1 MKKRILSFLMAAAL
15 AVTGLTIMEPEPAYA
30 ASTKISSAQD
40 LLAMEENPS
49 GDYVLT
55 KDITVPKNTH
65 LFVDTPF
72 IGTLNGNGH
81 KLKGYKST
89 ESTAIFANAKFAQFK
104 NLSVTGVDIKVS
116 GTVAALVE
124 NSDNCEFYNV
134 GVSGNIVSEGDGGS
148 VGAIAAYG
156 NGSMEKCRNSA
167 KITAKTKT
175 SEKNVGGL
183 AGDFNPSLLKNCSN
197 SGAVILTTSKDT
209 LVIDPFAEN
218 GIYGVTHSVSG
229 LVSGSADRTAS
240 CKNSG
245 NITVNVNYK
254 VDTSAGWQ
262 NDDYGVDLFVS
273 GICKLG
279 AGPVSSS
286 GNTGKI
292 KVKSAKTAKY
302 GFIYMGGVSARSYG
316 ESMWADRV
324 VMSKCYNTGSVS
336 FSGTMSIKPDY
347 EDWSCFIGGLF
358 GETRALSQCYNKGK
372 VTVSFLSGNKVT
384 AAIGGIAGR
393 AVGNINYCYNTGSV
407 TVTNKGNPKDAE
419 FQVGGLAG
427 NANVL
432 TTAAGVNGKATCNYA
447 TGKVSVPIDR
457 QGFGYYAGKL
467 IGRWEG
473 PFQANK
479 SLYYNNYY
487 TGSGSAYG
495 GGDTSWKPYKPT
507 AKKVSSITSGNCPK
521 LSSKYWTYSSK
532 RKRLILKN
540 NKEK

>member
-15 AVTGLTIMEPEPAYA
+15 AVTGLAIMEPEPVYA
-30 ASTKISSAQD
+30 ASKKISSVKD

-55 KDITVPKNTH
+55 KDITVPKNTS
-65 LFVDTPF
+65 LFVNTPF

-89 ESTAIFANAKFAQFK
+89 ESTAIFANAKFARFK
-104 NLSVTGVDIKVS
+104 NLSVTNVDIKVK
-116 GTVAALVE
+116 GTVAALVG

-148 VGAIAAYG
+148 VGAIAAAG
-156 NGSMEKCRNSA
+156 SGSMEKCRNSA
-167 KITAKTKT
+167 RITAKTKA

-183 AGDFNPSLLKNCSN
+183 AGDFNPTLLKNCSN
-197 SGAVILTTSKDT
+197 SGAVTLTTSKDT

-245 NITVNVNYK
+245 NVTANVNYK
-254 VDTSAGWQ
+254 VDTSAGWD

-273 GICKLG
+273 GICKI
-279 AGPVSSS
+279 AGGPISSS

-292 KVKSAKTAKY
+292 TVKSAKNTKY
-302 GFIYMGGVSARSYG
+302 GFVYMGGVSARAYG
-316 ESMWADRV
+316 DTYFRDKV
-324 VMSKCYNTGSVS
+324 VMSKCYNTGAVS
-336 FSGTMSIKPDY
+336 FSGTMSIKPGS

-358 GETRALSQCYNKGK
+358 GPTREISQCYNKGK

-393 AVGNINYCYNTGSV
+393 VVGNINNCYNTGSV
-407 TVTNKGNPKDAE
+407 T
-419 FQVGGLAG
+419 
-427 NANVL
+427 
-432 TTAAGVNGKATCNYA
+432 
-447 TGKVSVPIDR
+447 
-457 QGFGYYAGKL
+457 
-467 IGRWEG
+467 
-473 PFQANK
+473 
-479 SLYYNNYY
+479 Y
-487 TGSGSAYG
+487 TGAAIPAGSHI
-495 GGDTSWKPYKPT
+495 SRPQKRFPRLPQET
-507 AKKVSSITSGNCPK
+507 ARSFHRSTG
-521 LSSKYWTYSSK
+521 
-532 RKRLILKN
+532 LIRPSAN
-540 NKEK
+540 D